1 MTDLS
6 RRNFIR
12 SASGLAAYLQID
24 SGSPSLNAVAGV
36 SHRAKSFPTPPVIDT
51 HIHLYD
57 PRRPG
62 GIPWPEK
69 TNRVLYR
76 PSLPPL
82 YRRISEPL
90 GIVGA
95 VAIEC
100 SPLNADND
108 WLLRTAKND
117 TLIVGVI
124 GNLDPALPEFPQ
136 QLDRLLKDPLFRGI
150 RYGNLWGRDL
160 DRRLKEASFV
170 NNLKLLARHQLLLES
185 ANPDP
190 ALIASLLQLTVL
202 VPDLQIIIDHLPQAV
217 PSTERLARETYVR
230 DLQALGRQANVFVK
244 GSEVLRRIDGTV
256 PIDLTNY
263 RAWLDEI
270 WDIFGEDR
278 LIFGSDWPN
287 SDQMA
292 TFADTFSV
300 IQQYLS
306 ERGNIAAEKFFWK
319 NSIKAYKWSPRNV
332 AQSRLFSI
340 QDPRVIIH
348 ATAGQGQ

>member
-12 SASGLAAYLQID
+12 GASGLTAYLQI
-24 SGSPSLNAVAGV
+24 GSSFSSLNVAAGAL
-36 SHRAKSFPTPPVIDT
+36 HNAKDFPTPPVIDT

-57 PRRPG
+57 PKRPG

-69 TNRVLYR
+69 TNSILYR
-76 PSLPPL
+76 PSLPPR
-82 YRRISEPL
+82 YRRISEPF

-100 SPLNADND
+100 SPRNTDNE
-108 WLLRTAKND
+108 WLLRMARNNN
-117 TLIVGVI
+117 LIVGII
-124 GNLDPALPEFPQ
+124 GDLDPSLPEFSQ
-136 QLDRLLKDPLFRGI
+136 QLDRLREDPLFFGI

-160 DRRLKEASFV
+160 KSRLKEASFV
-170 NNLKLLARHQLLLES
+170 DNLKLLARHQLLLES
-185 ANPDP
+185 ANPDT
-190 ALIASLLQLTVL
+190 ALIASLLQLTAL
-202 VPDLQIIIDHLPQAV
+202 VPNLQIILDHLPQAV
-217 PSTERLARETYVR
+217 PSKEPLARETYLS
-230 DLQALGRQANVFVK
+230 DLRALSQRANVFVK

-256 PIDLTNY
+256 PIDLSNY

-292 TFADTFSV
+292 TFADTFNI
-300 IQQYLS
+300 IQKYLLL
-306 ERGNIAAEKFFWK
+306 RGSTAAEKFFWR
-319 NSIKAYKWSPRNV
+319 NSIQAYGWKPRNA
-332 AQSRLFSI
+332 AQSQLFSM
-340 QDPRVIIH
+340 
-348 ATAGQGQ
+348 QG

>member
-12 SASGLAAYLQID
+12 SASGLTTYFRI
-24 SGSPSLNAVAGV
+24 GSSFPSLNTVAGV
-36 SHRAKSFPTPPVIDT
+36 SHNAKGSTTPPIIDT

-82 YRRISEPL
+82 YRSISEPF

-108 WLLRTAKND
+108 WLLRTGKSD

-124 GNLDPALPEFPQ
+124 GDLDPALPEFPQ
-136 QLDRLLKDPLFRGI
+136 QLDRLRKDPLFCGI

-160 DRRLKEASFV
+160 ETRLKEASFV
-170 NNLKLLARHQLLLES
+170 DNLKLLARHQLLLES
-185 ANPDP
+185 ANPNP
-190 ALIASLLQLTVL
+190 ALIASLLKLTAL
-202 VPDLQIIIDHLPQAV
+202 VPDLRIILDHLPQAI
-217 PSTERLARETYVR
+217 PSKEPLARETYLR
-230 DLQALGRQANVFVK
+230 DLRALGQRANVFVK

-263 RAWLDEI
+263 HAWLDEI

-292 TFADTFSV
+292 TFADTFNV

-306 ERGNIAAEKFFWK
+306 ERGDTATEKFFWK
-319 NSIKAYKWSPRNV
+319 NSIKAYRWKPRNV
-332 AQSRLFSI
+332 AQSRLFSTEI
-340 QDPRVIIH
+340 
-348 ATAGQGQ
+348 